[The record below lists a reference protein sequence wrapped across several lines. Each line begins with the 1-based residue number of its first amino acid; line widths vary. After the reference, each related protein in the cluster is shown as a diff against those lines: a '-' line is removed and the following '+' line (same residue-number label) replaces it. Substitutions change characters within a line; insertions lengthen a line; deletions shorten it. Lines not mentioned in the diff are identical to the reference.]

1 MERILSVK
9 GNTAAGKRLFMTLKM
24 GARGQSKKL
33 EIEEIESEGRNGIKD
48 RAIVTYSPADEL
60 VIE

>member
-9 GNTAAGKRLFMTLKM
+9 GNIVVGKRLFMILKM
-24 GARGQSKKL
+24 GVRGQSKKL

-48 RAIVTYSPADEL
+48 CVIVIYLFVDEL